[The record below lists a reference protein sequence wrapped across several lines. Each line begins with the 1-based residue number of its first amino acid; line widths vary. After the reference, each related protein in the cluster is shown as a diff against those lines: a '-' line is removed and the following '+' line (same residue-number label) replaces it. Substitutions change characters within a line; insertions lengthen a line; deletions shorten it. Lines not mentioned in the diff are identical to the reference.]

1 MSAETF
7 SKKSDII
14 SLSVAVTLVSYS
26 RDYIARLA
34 REGKIV
40 AEQIDREWFISR
52 QSLLNFSEHAA
63 LEDSAKKKI
72 LSLSRKNDL
81 EVKDFYTEK
90 VSSIYNRR
98 HELGVTSASLTVA
111 IMIGGL
117 FAGYFVL
124 NNAPMFASDS
134 SAGVLDTLALVRVV
148 GLPQSANVIQADS
161 KRNPLWSEGLVIESN
176 ESIAMD
182 GGIVLFPTLRAG
194 DDATVEELFSDD
206 VTVVVTSTTT
216 GFVRSAD
223 GNSELPFVRV
233 PQGTDTTF

>member
-1 MSAETF
+1 
-7 SKKSDII
+7 
-14 SLSVAVTLVSYS
+14 
-26 RDYIARLA
+26 
-34 REGKIV
+34 
-40 AEQIDREWFISR
+40 
-52 QSLLNFSEHAA
+52 
-63 LEDSAKKKI
+63 
-72 LSLSRKNDL
+72 
-81 EVKDFYTEK
+81 
-90 VSSIYNRR
+90 
-98 HELGVTSASLTVA
+98 
-111 IMIGGL
+111 MIGGL

-148 GLPQSANVIQADS
+148 GLPQSANVIQADT